1 MDNKKMV
8 DSKPL
13 YERLEAMKTRE
24 QIFGENLA
32 KCRIAK
38 GYSRKKLADV
48 LGVTEIYYGSL
59 ERGVRQPPLEKIFV
73 LADFLKVSVSELV
86 GDTKETLTHNFFDY
100 RIRRAT
106 KLANL
111 AGYSVRPLAN
121 ENLELEIPGER
132 KQNENGFTQWNRI
145 IPFKTLNDFVEI
157 FETAEEK
164 AIQDNIT
171 FDTAFKSIINDA
183 DKIRKENWQKEIENF
198 VQEHGADKLLALLQ
212 NQN

>member
-106 KLANL
+106 KLAKL
-111 AGYSVRPLAN
+111 AGYSVTPLAN
-121 ENLELEIPGER
+121 GNVELEIPGER
-132 KQNENGFTQWNRI
+132 KPNENGFFQWNRI
-145 IPFKTLNDFVEI
+145 IPFKTLKDFVET

-164 AIQDNIT
+164 AVSENIT
-171 FDTAFKSIINDA
+171 FDSALQSIINDA
-183 DKIRKENWQKEIENF
+183 VELRENTWREEIENF
-198 VQEHGADKLLALLQ
+198 VQEHGAEKLLDLLKKQ
-212 NQN
+212 D

>member
-86 GDTKETLTHNFFDY
+86 GDTKETLTHKFFDY

-111 AGYSVRPLAN
+111 AGYSLRPLAN
-121 ENLELEIPGER
+121 ENVELEIPGER
-132 KQNENGFTQWNRI
+132 KQNENGFSQWNKI
-145 IPFKTLNDFVEI
+145 IPFKTLKDFVEI

-171 FDTAFKSIINDA
+171 FDTAFNSIINDA